1 LFNLING
8 LEPPDV
14 TDYVQTVN
22 GPLVLGEKVSHEEA
36 FSAQLTLKPFPC
48 VPPHMRFQIVPLG
61 EGSITIRTPVRFFP
75 RVSPHM
81 HRQIVRP
88 SETSAAYRT
97 QMRLLTGMVALV
109 HCQIGGTGES
119 LAAVF
124 TLERFLA
131 AMPPHVDH
139 QVVVPDESLAALR
152 TQELLRM
159 FVVELHVFGQVG
171 LRQETLVAGLALEA
185 FLAHVALDVH
195 VSVFLGREG
204 LQADVAL
211 VLFLAQRLKKGSMNR
226 EFPNSS
232 EQKIR
237 FGGSFSWVK
246 STCKYILPTGYYN
259 CLLHYNI

>member
-1 LFNLING
+1 
-8 LEPPDV
+8 V
-14 TDYVQTVN
+14 T
-22 GPLVLGEKVSHEEA
+22 P
-36 FSAQLTLKPFPC
+36 
-48 VPPHMRFQIVPLG
+48 
-61 EGSITIRTPVRFFP
+61 
-75 RVSPHM
+75 
-81 HRQIVRP
+81 P

-232 EQKIR
+232 EQKNPFWWI
-237 FGGSFSWVK
+237 F
-246 STCKYILPTGYYN
+246 
-259 CLLHYNI
+259 LLGQVYTQVHTTNGLL

>member
-1 LFNLING
+1 
-8 LEPPDV
+8 
-14 TDYVQTVN
+14 
-22 GPLVLGEKVSHEEA
+22 
-36 FSAQLTLKPFPC
+36 
-48 VPPHMRFQIVPLG
+48 
-61 EGSITIRTPVRFFP
+61 
-75 RVSPHM
+75 
-81 HRQIVRP
+81 
-88 SETSAAYRT
+88 
-97 QMRLLTGMVALV
+97 MVALV

-226 EFPNSS
+226 ISEFIRTKKSVLVDLSLGSS
-232 EQKIR
+232 LHA
-237 FGGSFSWVK
+237 
-246 STCKYILPTGYYN
+246 STYYQRVIIIVSYIVVGYDVIKFATYN
-259 CLLHYNI
+259 T